1 MKNPLIKRLPRELT
15 GEIGKYIVI
24 FILLIASIGMVSGF
38 LVADGSL
45 IKAYNDSFEK
55 YNIENGNLETVFKVD
70 ESQRKEIEK
79 LGIKLYEN
87 YYVEE
92 SVSNDSTMRIFK
104 NREEVNKI
112 CLMDGDLPSS
122 ADEIAI
128 DRMYA
133 DNNKVKIGDSLKI
146 AGKKLKVTGLVALS
160 DYSALFQN
168 NSDTMFDS
176 VKFGVAIMTKSGFE
190 SFGDNNIHYSY
201 SFKYDNEPKDDTQ
214 EKEVSDKLMKD
225 INAICPLQNF
235 VPKYANQAI
244 NFTGDDMGG
253 DRSMMITL
261 LYIIIVI
268 LAFVFGVTI
277 SNTIAKEANVIGTLR
292 ASGYTKGEL
301 VRHYMAMPIIVT
313 AIGAVIGNILGYT
326 VIKDVCANLYYGSYS
341 LPTYKTIWNGEAFL
355 LTTVI
360 PIILMFVI
368 TLFILLNK
376 LSLSPLKFLRRD
388 LKKHQK
394 KKAFKLNT
402 KIKIFTRFRLRIIFQ
417 NISNYVTLFI
427 GIIFANL
434 LLIFG
439 LCLPSVLGSFQDKI
453 VDNMLA
459 ENQYI
464 LKAPMETQ
472 TEGAEKFEAATLITT
487 GNESKSEEILL
498 YGVEPHSR
506 YVGINTS
513 AKGVYISDGYA
524 EKYGIEKGDTIT
536 LKEQYGD
543 KKYKFKVSGTY
554 SYPGALSVFMDIDTL
569 NETLGNDKCTFN
581 GYFSNEEITD
591 IDEKYI
597 ATVIDEETLTKLSRQ
612 LDVSMG
618 NLMYLVDGFSV
629 LIFVVLI
636 YLLSKIII
644 EKNAQSI
651 SMTKI
656 LGYTNGEISRLYIA
670 STSILVVLF
679 ILISLPIDYYL
690 LYALYTSIM
699 MTSMSGW
706 ITFEL
711 SPMIFVEMIALGVAA
726 YAVVAALEYRRIKKI
741 PMGEALKN
749 AE

>member
-38 LVADGSL
+38 LVADGSM

-55 YNIENGNLETVFKVD
+55 YNIENGNFETVFEAD

-92 SVSNDSTMRIFK
+92 SVSNDSTMRIFI
-104 NREEVNKI
+104 NREEVNKV

-201 SFKYDNEPKDDTQ
+201 SFKYDSEPKDDTQ

-253 DRSMMITL
+253 DRSMMITF

-326 VIKDVCANLYYGSYS
+326 VIKDVCADMYYGSYS

-487 GNESKSEEILL
+487 GNESKNEEILL

-569 NETLGNDKCTFN
+569 NETLGNDKGTFN

-711 SPMIFVEMIALGVAA
+711 SPMIFVEMIALGIAA

>member
-1 MKNPLIKRLPRELT
+1 MNNPLIKRLPRELT

-55 YNIENGNLETVFKVD
+55 YNIENGNFETVFEAD

-104 NREEVNKI
+104 NREKVNKI

-201 SFKYDNEPKDDTQ
+201 SFKYDSEPKDDTQ

-235 VPKYANQAI
+235 VPRYANQAI

-253 DRSMMITL
+253 DRSMMITF

-326 VIKDVCANLYYGSYS
+326 VIKDVCADMYYGSYS

-487 GNESKSEEILL
+487 GNESKNEEILL

-569 NETLGNDKCTFN
+569 NETLGNDKGTFN

-711 SPMIFVEMIALGVAA
+711 SPMIFVEMIALGIAA

>member
-38 LVADGSL
+38 LVADGSM

-55 YNIENGNLETVFKVD
+55 YNIENGNFETVFEAD

-104 NREEVNKI
+104 DREEVNKV

-190 SFGDNNIHYSY
+190 SFGNKNIHYSY
-201 SFKYDNEPKDDTQ
+201 SFKYDSEPKDDTQ

-569 NETLGNDKCTFN
+569 NETLGNDKGTFN